1 MKNKYDND
9 NIEDISDKSVK
20 DVIAAASNI
29 LVFADNT
36 EKSLREKLERRG
48 FDEAVITCR
57 TTLGELII
65 EGSSLHIRSFS
76 AEKGELSVDGKI
88 SALYYDEGRERGGL
102 RRLFRK

>member
-1 MKNKYDND
+1 MQQITDTSKKHDLSLSNRTALAVTGV
-9 NIEDISDKSVK
+9 EDV
-20 DVIAAASNI
+20 
-29 LVFADNT
+29 L
-36 EKSLREKLERRG
+36 G

-65 EGSSLHIRSFS
+65 EGSSFHIRSFS

>member
-1 MKNKYDND
+1 MQQITEPSGKHELSLSNRTALAVSGV
-9 NIEDISDKSVK
+9 EDVS
-20 DVIAAASNI
+20 
-29 LVFADNT
+29 
-36 EKSLREKLERRG
+36 G

-76 AEKGELSVDGKI
+76 AEKGELTVDGKI
-88 SALYYDEGRERGGL
+88 TALYYDEGRAGGGGL